1 MLEFIF
7 EPFFWIVLQ
16 WSYANPALFARVFFS
31 FFFSRTTNYKMVTN
45 VNIIVLHKMW
55 SINKLEDD
63 EIRVDLVNICFQKN
77 ILSIFE

>member
-1 MLEFIF
+1 MRILLCS
-7 EPFFWIVLQ
+7 PVCSL
-16 WSYANPALFARVFFS
+16 V
-31 FFFSRTTNYKMVTN
+31 FFSRTTNYKMVTN